1 MQPTG
6 CWLTSRFSRSVE
18 TRRRYY
24 GWLRIVFPDARL
36 FRVPI
41 RFPSGSGG
49 TREAGSTVAE
59 SLEALYW
66 VGTHQIR
73 RGQLDRRRP
82 RGMLN
87 PCARELKPRTR
98 RFLREKLISDHGLLL
113 PTRVNKERRTGNIRR
128 AFSGMHRA
136 LDGRMLA
143 RAPNSPAQGLHHH
156 GPGYFNFP
164 CFCMI
169 RGLEEFGLVDPN

>member
-113 PTRVNKERRTGNIRR
+113 PTRVNRSGERAIFVGLFQGCTGLWT
-128 AFSGMHRA
+128 AGCW
-136 LDGRMLA
+136 LA
-143 RAPNSPAQGLHHH
+143 RRIHQLKASTTMDLGISI
-156 GPGYFNFP
+156 F
-164 CFCMI
+164 
-169 RGLEEFGLVDPN
+169 LVSV